1 MHFRA
6 FFRNLVAI
14 GFMTSYS
21 IHVIAQES
29 SQMQEALQAA
39 QNEPWAVEVYYEIR
53 DGYEQEFLELYRK
66 NHWPVLNGEI
76 EDGSLISVEVH
87 MQMFAQPGPHQWDFR
102 VTQVFTNML
111 YHHGLLD
118 RKQDEIISRLYPDRE
133 LFDEEESYREGLIE
147 YATILEGTRIS
158 TDEWPTSNT
167 Q

>member
-1 MHFRA
+1 MYFRA
-6 FFRNLVAI
+6 FFRSLVVI
-14 GFMTSYS
+14 GFMSSYS
-21 IHVIAQES
+21 IFAGAQES
-29 SQMQEALQAA
+29 SEMQEALQVA

-87 MQMFAQPGPHQWDFR
+87 MQMFSPPGPHQWDFR

-118 RKQDEIISRLYPDRE
+118 RKQDEIISRLYPDRD
-133 LFDEEESYREGLIE
+133 LFDEEEAYREELIE

-158 TDEWPTSNT
+158 TDGWPTANT